1 MPCSLSLSLTVTP
14 PTAELQGIVAP
25 PSCSQKVSGLKGNT
39 IYVVQAELE
48 LVVHELQHLQNWK
61 KGNYVGSD
69 EIVGGACAHTH
80 TQMQQVRTCKSC
92 LGGGC
97 KLGRMLE
104 MGIGGWGRPTSFL
117 TRLIIDIV

>member
-80 TQMQQVRTCKSC
+80 IPRCNRCARARAASEGAVN
-92 LGGGC
+92 
-97 KLGRMLE
+97 
-104 MGIGGWGRPTSFL
+104 WGECQRWE
-117 TRLIIDIV
+117 